1 MCMKAH
7 RVENKSKMPAGVER
21 RCASVVDSFWSHMD
35 TDTPGVEGNVQT
47 AITPDV
53 EQPKHADRWR
63 RVSAVGIDVYVPLNM
78 VSEVLGTTCQKIAF
92 GQVENAGM

>member
-1 MCMKAH
+1 M
-7 RVENKSKMPAGVER
+7 
-21 RCASVVDSFWSHMD
+21 VDSFWSHMD

-47 AITPDV
+47 AIDEQESIRTFPNESKTQNTPITPDV

-78 VSEVLGTTCQKIAF
+78 VSKVLGTTCQKIAF
-92 GQVENAGM
+92 GQVENAGT